1 LEIDIRP
8 FEIQDYERVAQIYEE
23 GMATGIA
30 TFETQLPNYEQWD
43 ERFIKKCRYV
53 AHENNQILGWCAL
66 SKKSSRAVYKGVA
79 EVTLYIDS
87 KNRGKGIGKRLLRH
101 LIRQSE
107 AEGFWTLTAHIFPE
121 NIASIKLHEQ
131 HGFRN
136 VGYHEKIAMR
146 DNKWFNNLIFERR
159 STATRFL

>member
-1 LEIDIRP
+1 MKIDIRP
-8 FEIQDYERVAQIYEE
+8 FEIQDYERVAQIYKE

-30 TFETQLPNYEQWD
+30 TFETQVPTYEQWD
-43 ERFIKKCRYV
+43 ERFIKKCRSV

-66 SKKSSRAVYKGVA
+66 SKKSSREVYNGVA

-107 AEGFWTLTAHIFPE
+107 AEGLWTLTAHIFPE

-131 HGFRN
+131 QGFRN
-136 VGYHEKIAMR
+136 VGYHEKVARR
-146 DNKWFNNLIFERR
+146 DNKWFNNIIFERR
-159 STATRFL
+159 STDERFL

>member
-1 LEIDIRP
+1 MEIDIRP
-8 FEIQDYERVAQIYEE
+8 FEIQDYERVAQIYKE

-30 TFETQLPNYEQWD
+30 TFETQVPTYEQWD
-43 ERFIKKCRYV
+43 ERFIKKCRSV
-53 AHENNQILGWCAL
+53 SHKNNQILGWCAL
-66 SKKSSRAVYKGVA
+66 SKKSSREVYNGVA

-131 HGFRN
+131 QGFRN
-136 VGYHEKIAMR
+136 VGYHEKVARR

-159 STATRFL
+159 STANRFL

>member
-1 LEIDIRP
+1 MKIDIRP
-8 FEIQDYERVAQIYEE
+8 FEIQDYERVAQIYKE

-30 TFETQLPNYEQWD
+30 TFETQVPTYEQWD
-43 ERFIKKCRYV
+43 ERFIKKCRSV
-53 AHENNQILGWCAL
+53 SHKNNQILGWCAL
-66 SKKSSRAVYKGVA
+66 SKKSSREVYNGVA

-131 HGFRN
+131 QGFRN
-136 VGYHEKIAMR
+136 VGYYEKVARR

-159 STATRFL
+159 SIANRFL